1 MGILAKLKNIFAK
14 NIDCSK
20 DLDDVFFHLMPWVKV
35 TVDSNLIVKDGFV
48 ALFVCKNKVTDILQ
62 SGKYKLTNNTIPYT
76 FKRLKLYKIDKN
88 GNMPKKFNCDIYF
101 VSTAL
106 IQNFEFVSNNPYI
119 KKSNHFGKVI
129 AYSEGVCDFRISDPK
144 KLIEYILLE
153 RAYIKDKVAINDISN
168 IIGNGVNEIMEKCG
182 ESFGSLVAN
191 VKTTNIIL
199 NSNIDSALEFCG
211 LKCSNFDLRLMR
223 VNSRLQK
230 KLDEYL
236 QMQKEYN
243 IQFADTAND
252 VLNQTLNS
260 VAVEREQVAE
270 NGGDSRQI
278 FDTGNAPID
287 MTVLGK
293 KQCNYC
299 GKYINEKARY
309 CEFCGFNQ
317 KSVE

>member
-35 TVDSNLIVKDGFV
+35 TVDSNLIVRDGFV
-48 ALFVCKNKVTDILQ
+48 ALFVCKNKVTDILP
-62 SGKYKLTNNTIPYT
+62 SGKYKLSNNTIPYT

-88 GNMPKKFNCDIYF
+88 GNMPNKFNCDIYF
-101 VSTAL
+101 VSTGL

-119 KKSNHFGKVI
+119 KKSNRFGKVV
-129 AYSEGVCDFRISDPK
+129 AYSEGICDFRISDPK

-199 NSNIDSALEFCG
+199 NSNIDKVLEFCG
-211 LKCSNFDLRLMR
+211 LKCSNFDLKLMR

-243 IQFADTAND
+243 TEFADTAND

-260 VAVEREQVAE
+260 VVVEREQSVDD
-270 NGGDSRQI
+270 NGSSVR
-278 FDTGNAPID
+278 FDTGTTPID

-317 KSVE
+317 NLVK